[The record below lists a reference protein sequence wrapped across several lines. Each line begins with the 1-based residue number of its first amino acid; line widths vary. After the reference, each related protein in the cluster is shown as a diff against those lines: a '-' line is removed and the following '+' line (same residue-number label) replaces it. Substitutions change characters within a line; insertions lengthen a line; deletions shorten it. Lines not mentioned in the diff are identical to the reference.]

1 MRALTHDSI
10 YIADHARLMILNKC
24 DLLNEEERRVLA
36 AEFPDAILMSARKA
50 ADVALL
56 HGHIEAFFE
65 RNMSEEEFVIPY
77 DTQGQ
82 VALLH
87 ERCRVLDER
96 YEEDGAHIRVRA
108 PDELLEGLRQQIRSG
123 D

>member
-1 MRALTHDSI
+1 MVESRCD
-10 YIADHARLMILNKC
+10 ARLRSTSRDTTVRQLVPETWPRIL
-24 DLLNEEERRVLA
+24 
-36 AEFPDAILMSARKA
+36 ISARKA

-77 DTQGQ
+77 DAQGQ

-87 ERCRVLDER
+87 ERRRVFEER